1 MKVILRQDVRSLG
14 RKGEVVEVAE
24 GYGRNYLL
32 PRGLAIEATPAN
44 LKAVE
49 QQEKAAQQREARA
62 VAEAKALAAELA
74 SRKVVIPVRVGE
86 GGKLFGAVTAMDIAE
101 AISAAGGPTIDR
113 RKFELPEPIRTLGSF
128 QVPVRLHPQ
137 VSLTLTV
144 ELVDEE
150 SGRGKR

>member
-1 MKVILRQDVRSLG
+1 MKVILRQDVPSLG
-14 RKGEVVEVAE
+14 RKGAVVELSE

-32 PRGLAIEATPAN
+32 PRGLAVEATPAN
-44 LKAVE
+44 LKALE

-62 VAEAKALAAELA
+62 EAEARALAAELA
-74 SRKVVIPVRVGE
+74 SRQVVIPVRVGE
-86 GGKLFGAVTAMDIAE
+86 GGKLFGAVTAKDIAE

-113 RKFELPEPIRTLGSF
+113 RKFELPEPLRTLGSF

-144 ELVDEE
+144 VLVEQE
-150 SGRGKR
+150 SGREKR